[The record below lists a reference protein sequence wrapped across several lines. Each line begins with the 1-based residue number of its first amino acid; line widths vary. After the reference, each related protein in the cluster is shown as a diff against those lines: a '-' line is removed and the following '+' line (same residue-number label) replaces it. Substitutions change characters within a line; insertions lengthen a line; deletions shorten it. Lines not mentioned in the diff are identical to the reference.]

1 MNLILFPFY
10 STRFNQTLLDIS
22 APRQHLEELKF
33 GHYIKIPTY
42 VADFTGFA
50 PYAKDLKTN
59 VFKFHKKFSGVAG
72 KLYKMMIQRAT
83 KKFQGNEVQNFT
95 TVSIHI
101 RLTDFGQHLK
111 GMFHVTYA
119 PPEYFSRA
127 MQYFTDR
134 YQVYYNIRISCVYLI
149 LVFITF
155 GAHLN

>member
-1 MNLILFPFY
+1 MHSF
-10 STRFNQTLLDIS
+10 RFNQTLLDIS
-22 APRQHLEELKF
+22 APRQHLDELKF
-33 GHYIKIPTY
+33 GHYIKLPTY

-50 PYAKDLKTN
+50 PYAKDLKAK
-59 VFKFHKKFSGVAG
+59 VFKFHKKLSGVAG

-83 KKFQGNEVQNFT
+83 KKLQGNEVQNFT

-134 YQVYYNIRISCVYLI
+134 YQVYNNIPMISSIHYPIYFHNTLTQ
-149 LVFITF
+149 FK
-155 GAHLN
+155 